1 MTQKIIN
8 ATLLE
13 SYESADYHVDAA
25 PSFILKIG
33 RFSPELK
40 ILYKTSHKET
50 AAFITAYNPQSQALS
65 NKENKER
72 NKRLEELI
80 QSLHFDYIHGEG
92 RCGDGDWAG
101 EESFLIFGIN
111 QKQASEI
118 GTEFDQNAIV
128 WCDKDAIPQLALL
141 R

>member
-13 SYESADYHVDAA
+13 SYESADYHVDAS

-33 RFSPELK
+33 RFSPELE
-40 ILYKTSHKET
+40 ILYKTSRKET

-80 QSLHFDYIHGEG
+80 QSLHFDYIYGEG
-92 RCGDGDWAG
+92 RCGDGDWTG
-101 EESFLIFGIN
+101 EESFLILGIN